1 MAKRQGHKTGAGTI
15 ALPIMLS
22 NKCIYALRA
31 VFELSL
37 RNAATPVR
45 TQDIAA
51 AQGIPQRFLEIILAE
66 LSHARIVYSR
76 RGNNG
81 GSALSRPGDQITV
94 AEVIDCVQG
103 HQRMFGFVGVTSVT
117 VRDHAFFEMWKKVSY
132 AISSVYDNTTFA
144 HVVEQEAT
152 MRRTYVPN
160 YAI

>member
-1 MAKRQGHKTGAGTI
+1 
-15 ALPIMLS
+15 MLS

-81 GSALSRPGDQITV
+81 GYALSRPPDQITV

-103 HQRMFGFVGVTSVT
+103 HQRRFGFVGATSVT
-117 VRDHAFFEMWKKVSY
+117 VGDHAFSEMWKKVTN
-132 AISSVYDNTTFA
+132 AISGIYDNTTFA
-144 HVVEQEAT
+144 DVVDQEAAKRKAY
-152 MRRTYVPN
+152 MPN